1 MDITCGYCNNKFV
14 LDKIHIKRELTEENP
29 IIKALYGTMFGTKP
43 QDKVYKYFLYCP
55 KCHQKI
61 ARFDY

>member
-1 MDITCGYCNNKFV
+1 MDITCGFCNNKFV
-14 LDKIHIKRELTEENP
+14 LDKIHIKRELVEEDA
-29 IIKALYGTMFGTKP
+29 IIKGIASIFGVKA

-61 ARFDY
+61 ARFD